1 VIRVAVLRRGDTPS
15 HACHLGATRC
25 AAAVNE
31 EDVMRQNPET
41 SDSIAELHRELNAL
55 CGLLQFAQDRC
66 YPEPLKAQ
74 LEQMLAEANRRRL
87 SAA

>member
-1 VIRVAVLRRGDTPS
+1 
-15 HACHLGATRC
+15 
-25 AAAVNE
+25 
-31 EDVMRQNPET
+31 MRQNPET

-74 LEQMLAEANRRRL
+74 LEQMLAESLAEANRRRL

>member
-1 VIRVAVLRRGDTPS
+1 
-15 HACHLGATRC
+15 
-25 AAAVNE
+25 
-31 EDVMRQNPET
+31 MRQNPAT